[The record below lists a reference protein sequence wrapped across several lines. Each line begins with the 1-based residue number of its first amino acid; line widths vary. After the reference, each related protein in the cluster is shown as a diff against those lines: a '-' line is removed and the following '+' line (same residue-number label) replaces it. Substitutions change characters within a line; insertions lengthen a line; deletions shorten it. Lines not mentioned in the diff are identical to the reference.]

1 MFSQED
7 IDAVLRDAEAAV
19 DSLAEQTGLSATT
32 VPGAAAAAAATTGVE
47 SSPSP
52 DASRSERLRRILE
65 MRVPVIVQLAER
77 VLPLCDVIKLAPGS
91 IIEFDRTVNA
101 ELDLLVN
108 NRHIGS
114 GEAIKVGEHFGLRVT
129 GIGADGSRL
138 QSADPV

>member
-19 DSLAEQTGLSATT
+19 DSLAEQTGLSARN
-32 VPGAAAAAAATTGVE
+32 VAGAAEKPRVE
-47 SSPSP
+47 SSPSGG
-52 DASRSERLRRILE
+52 ASRSERVRRIMQ

-77 VLPLCDVIKLAPGS
+77 VLPLRDVMKLAPGS
-91 IIEFDRTVNA
+91 IVEFDRTVDA

-108 NRHIGS
+108 NRHIGR

-129 GIGADGSRL
+129 DIGGDGSVL
-138 QSADPV
+138 ESADPV

>member
-1 MFSQED
+1 MMFSQDD

-32 VPGAAAAAAATTGVE
+32 VPGAAAAAGVE
-47 SSPSP
+47 PSPSR

-129 GIGADGSRL
+129 VVGGDGSRL